1 MYGNSVLGLLAW
13 GIESIQSYQFRLFWA
28 EMLFFVHLP
37 RRRLFGLR
45 ALVWLPFLLLPLFFN
60 NSFDS
65 TFFIVR
71 NYTWSFLVWFAYSI
85 FALAFC
91 HRLRAEQLIYISVVA
106 YSMQNLFASMKYFFL
121 YRFSPVS
128 PLLFQ
133 SLTLV
138 LMLAL
143 YALFCLTFI
152 RSWVRKFRLEL
163 RINKTYLLVS
173 AIAILLILNVLSSYM
188 QNTSLEAV
196 TLSNNCLLFSIC
208 TALIVLLLAG
218 VYDRSYV
225 QYEKDTLRQLL
236 LEQEKQRSLSER
248 TIAMIN
254 MKCHD
259 MKHQLLALRR
269 VPQDAD
275 GEAYMRETLDFIR
288 IYDSFFKTGNK
299 YLDLILTEKSLLC
312 QSEKIALTCTVDGA
326 ALDFM
331 SATDIYSFFGNAL
344 DNAIECQQR
353 CPEEK
358 RSISVSVCR
367 KNGGF
372 VSIVIKNYN
381 ERQPEFRDGL
391 PRTSKGDK
399 SLHGFGTKSMHY
411 IISDLYGGNLLMR
424 QEGDAFV
431 VSALLSLDAQ
441 RREP

>member
-1 MYGNSVLGLLAW
+1 MGGDSVLNLLAW
-13 GIESIQSYQFRLFWA
+13 GIEHTVLSVSPVLGRA
-28 EMLFFVHLP
+28 AVFVHLP

-45 ALVWLPFLLLPLFFN
+45 VLVWLPFLLLPLFFN

-65 TFFIVR
+65 SFFIVR
-71 NYTWSFLVWFAYSI
+71 NYTWSFLVWFIYSV
-85 FALAFC
+85 FAMAFC
-91 HRLRAEQLIYISVVA
+91 HRLDVEQLAYISVVA
-106 YSMQNLFASMKYFFL
+106 YSMQNLFASIKYFLL
-121 YRFSPVS
+121 YRFFSVS
-128 PLLFQ
+128 SLLFE
-133 SLTLV
+133 SLTLA

-143 YALFCLTFI
+143 YAVFCFTFI
-152 RSWVRKFRLEL
+152 RSWVRKFKLEL
-163 RINKTYLLVS
+163 RINKMYLLVS
-173 AIAILLILNVLSSYM
+173 ATAILLILNVLNSYM
-188 QNTSLEAV
+188 QNTSLDSF

-208 TALIVLLLAG
+208 TALIILLLAG
-218 VYDRSYV
+218 VYDRSYT

-248 TIAMIN
+248 TISMIN

-259 MKHQLLALRR
+259 MKHQLLALSRKEGG
-269 VPQDAD
+269 ASD
-275 GEAYMRETLDFIR
+275 GTYLRETLDFIQ

-367 KNGGF
+367 QNGGF

-381 ERQPEFRDGL
+381 ERQPEFRNGL
-391 PRTSKGDK
+391 PRTSKETKASTALGPRACTT
-399 SLHGFGTKSMHY
+399 SSTISTAGTC
-411 IISDLYGGNLLMR
+411 
-424 QEGDAFV
+424 
-431 VSALLSLDAQ
+431 
-441 RREP
+441 

>member
-143 YALFCLTFI
+143 YALFYPVLVGITYPTWYGTCVLRWFP
-152 RSWVRKFRLEL
+152 SWPF
-163 RINKTYLLVS
+163 
-173 AIAILLILNVLSSYM
+173 
-188 QNTSLEAV
+188 
-196 TLSNNCLLFSIC
+196 
-208 TALIVLLLAG
+208 
-218 VYDRSYV
+218 
-225 QYEKDTLRQLL
+225 
-236 LEQEKQRSLSER
+236 
-248 TIAMIN
+248 
-254 MKCHD
+254 
-259 MKHQLLALRR
+259 
-269 VPQDAD
+269 
-275 GEAYMRETLDFIR
+275 
-288 IYDSFFKTGNK
+288 
-299 YLDLILTEKSLLC
+299 
-312 QSEKIALTCTVDGA
+312 
-326 ALDFM
+326 
-331 SATDIYSFFGNAL
+331 
-344 DNAIECQQR
+344 
-353 CPEEK
+353 
-358 RSISVSVCR
+358 
-367 KNGGF
+367 
-372 VSIVIKNYN
+372 
-381 ERQPEFRDGL
+381 
-391 PRTSKGDK
+391 
-399 SLHGFGTKSMHY
+399 
-411 IISDLYGGNLLMR
+411 
-424 QEGDAFV
+424 
-431 VSALLSLDAQ
+431 
-441 RREP
+441 

>member
-1 MYGNSVLGLLAW
+1 MGGDSVLNLLAW

-28 EMLFFVHLP
+28 ELLFFVHLP

-45 ALVWLPFLLLPLFFN
+45 VLVWLPFLLLPLFFN

-65 TFFIVR
+65 SFFIVR
-71 NYTWSFLVWFAYSI
+71 NYTWSFLAWFIYSV
-85 FALAFC
+85 FAMAFC
-91 HRLRAEQLIYISVVA
+91 HRLDVEQLAYISVVA
-106 YSMQNLFASMKYFFL
+106 YSMQNLFASIKYFLL
-121 YRFSPVS
+121 YRFFSVS
-128 PLLFQ
+128 SLLFE
-133 SLTLV
+133 SLTLA

-143 YALFCLTFI
+143 YAVFCFTFI
-152 RSWVRKFRLEL
+152 RSWVRKFKLEL
-163 RINKTYLLVS
+163 RINKMYLLVS
-173 AIAILLILNVLSSYM
+173 ATAILLILNVLNSYM
-188 QNTSLEAV
+188 QNTSLDSF

-208 TALIVLLLAG
+208 TALIILLLAG
-218 VYDRSYV
+218 VYDRSYT

-248 TIAMIN
+248 TISMIN

-259 MKHQLLALRR
+259 MKHQLLALSRKEGG
-269 VPQDAD
+269 ASD
-275 GEAYMRETLDFIR
+275 GTYLRETLDFIQ

-312 QSEKIALTCTVDGA
+312 QSEKITLTCTVDGA

-367 KNGGF
+367 QNGGF

-381 ERQPEFRDGL
+381 ERQPEFRNGL

-399 SLHGFGTKSMHY
+399 SLHGFGTKSMYY
-411 IISDLYGGNLLMR
+411 IIHDLYGGNLLMR
-424 QEGDAFV
+424 QEGDVFI
-431 VSALLSLDAQ
+431 VSALLSLDAK

>member
-1 MYGNSVLGLLAW
+1 MDGDSAVNLLIRGLD
-13 GIESIQSYQFRLFWA
+13 SIQSYQFRLFWA
-28 EMLFFVHLP
+28 ELLFFVHLP

-45 ALVWLPFLLLPLFFN
+45 ALVWLPFLLLPLCFDN
-60 NSFDS
+60 GFDS
-65 TFFIVR
+65 AFFIVH
-71 NYTWSFLVWFAYSI
+71 NYTWSFLVWFVYSV
-85 FALAFC
+85 FAMAFC
-91 HRLRAEQLIYISVVA
+91 HRLDAEQLVYISVVA
-106 YSMQNLFASMKYFFL
+106 YSMQNLFASMKYFLL
-121 YRFSPVS
+121 YRFFSVS
-128 PLLFQ
+128 SLLFQ

-143 YALFCLTFI
+143 YALFYLTFV
-152 RSWVRKFRLEL
+152 RSWVHKFRLEL
-163 RINKTYLLVS
+163 RINKMYLLVS
-173 AIAILLILNVLSSYM
+173 AIAILLILNVLNSYM
-188 QNTSLEAV
+188 QNTSLDLF

-218 VYDRSYV
+218 VYDRSYA
-225 QYEKDTLRQLL
+225 QYEKDTMRQLL

-259 MKHQLLALRR
+259 MKHQLLALGRKESG
-269 VPQDAD
+269 ASD
-275 GEAYMRETLDFIR
+275 GTYMRETLDSIQ

-312 QSEKIALTCTVDGA
+312 QSEKISLTCTVDGT

-331 SATDIYSFFGNAL
+331 SPTDIYSFFGNAL

-353 CPEEK
+353 CPEDR

-367 KNGGF
+367 QNGGF
-372 VSIVIKNYN
+372 VSIVIKNYS
-381 ERQPEFRDGL
+381 EQQPEFRNGL

-411 IISDLYGGNLLMR
+411 IIHDLYGGNLLMR
-424 QEGDAFV
+424 QEGDAFI
-431 VSALLSLDAQ
+431 VSALLSVDAK

>member
-1 MYGNSVLGLLAW
+1 MDGEFFPDLLTWGLD
-13 GIESIQSYQFRLFWA
+13 SIQSYQFRLFWA
-28 EMLFFVHLP
+28 ELLFFVHLP

-45 ALVWLPFLLLPLFFN
+45 VLVWLPFLFLPFFFD

-65 TFFIVR
+65 AFFIVR
-71 NYTWSFLVWFAYSI
+71 NYTWSFLVWFAYSV

-91 HRLRAEQLIYISVVA
+91 HRLNAEQLVYISVVA
-106 YSMQNLFASMKYFFL
+106 YSMQNLFASMKYFLL
-121 YRFSPVS
+121 YRFFSVS
-128 PLLFQ
+128 SLLFQ

-143 YALFCLTFI
+143 YTVFYFTFV
-152 RSWVRKFRLEL
+152 RSWVYKFNLEL

-173 AIAILLILNVLSSYM
+173 SIAILLILNVLNSYM
-188 QNTSLEAV
+188 QNTSLDIF

-208 TALIVLLLAG
+208 TVLIVLLLAG

-248 TIAMIN
+248 TISMIN

-259 MKHQLLALRR
+259 MKHQLLALSQKEDR
-269 VPQDAD
+269 VSD
-275 GEAYMRETLDFIR
+275 ETYTRETLDFIK

-312 QSEKIALTCTVDGA
+312 QSEKIALTCTVDGS

-344 DNAIECQQR
+344 DNAIECQQS

-358 RSISVSVCR
+358 RSISVSVR
-367 KNGGF
+367 RQNGSF
-372 VSIVIKNYN
+372 VSIVIKNYS
-381 ERQPEFRDGL
+381 EHQPAFRNGL
-391 PRTSKGDK
+391 PMTSKNDK
-399 SLHGFGTKSMHY
+399 AIHGFGTKSMHY
-411 IISDLYGGNLLMR
+411 IISELYGGNLLMR
-424 QEGDAFV
+424 QEGDAFI
-431 VSALLSLDAQ
+431 VSALLSSDAK
-441 RREP
+441 RKEP

>member
-269 VPQDAD
+269 APQDAD

-344 DNAIECQQR
+344 DNAIEAS
-353 CPEEK
+353 EK
-358 RSISVSVCR
+358 LAIPRR
-367 KNGGF
+367 
-372 VSIVIKNYN
+372 VITVKA
-381 ERQPEFRDGL
+381 RRIHD
-391 PRTSKGDK
+391 
-399 SLHGFGTKSMHY
+399 M
-411 IISDLYGGNLLMR
+411 M
-424 QEGDAFV
+424 V
-431 VSALLSLDAQ
+431 LSLIHI
-441 RREP
+441 

>member
-1 MYGNSVLGLLAW
+1 MGWDSVPDLLAW
-13 GIESIQSYQFRLFWA
+13 GLESIQSYQFRLFWA
-28 EMLFFVHLP
+28 ELLFFIHLP

-65 TFFIVR
+65 AFFIVR
-71 NYTWSFLVWFAYSI
+71 NYTWSFAVWFAYSI

-106 YSMQNLFASMKYFFL
+106 YSMQNLFASMKYFFF
-121 YRFSPVS
+121 YRFSPVP

-133 SLTLV
+133 SLTLM

-218 VYDRSYV
+218 VYDRSYT

-259 MKHQLLALRR
+259 MKHQLLALS
-269 VPQDAD
+269 QKEGGDFD
-275 GEAYMRETLDFIR
+275 GTYMRETLDFIR

-299 YLDLILTEKSLLC
+299 YLDLVLTEKSLLC
-312 QSEKIALTCTVDGA
+312 QSSKIALTCTVDGA
-326 ALDFM
+326 ALNFM

-344 DNAIECQQR
+344 DNAIECQQQ

-358 RSISVSVCR
+358 RSISVNICR
-367 KNGGF
+367 RNGNF

-381 ERQPEFRDGL
+381 AHQPEFKGGL
-391 PRTSKGDK
+391 PQTAKRDRAR
-399 SLHGFGTKSMHY
+399 HGFGTKSMYY
-411 IISDLYGGNLLMR
+411 IIHDLYGGNLLMH
-424 QEGDAFV
+424 QEGEAFI
-431 VSALLSLDAQ
+431 VSALLSLDAK